1 MSRFF
6 VVPILL
12 TFVVLTNAE
21 AQQDPILLVSNIDKT
36 QKTGP
41 GSRLVAGES
50 MAAIR
55 FGAGDDSGGYALT
68 GLDVKFHQDQGNG
81 EEVQLEL
88 WSSGYPES
96 NGDRPYARLLVFDN
110 PDRVTEG
117 DNAFTLPRPFYLND
131 GWTYFIVGR
140 APGYEPG
147 NESTQWW
154 FATTDSDGQSDRID
168 NNWWIANNTLRYAG
182 SGAWPDDVTRLSRVP
197 MIAIKGY
204 ELDRLVYNTGE
215 STDGYHVVG
224 DNPGGNWLA
233 QVFTTGHDNE
243 GYDLH
248 SIAIALEEVSGGGLP
263 TDGDHVTASLYT
275 AKAVGGE
282 RLPDRKL
289 FDFVSPT
296 VFREGIDLNEF
307 VAPEGSTLERDAQ
320 YAFVFRRNTGA
331 WVYIRRTRDDDENG
345 QDEWWIRNEVYKST
359 DGASWNSDTRALK
372 MRLYGKRRT
381 EAIPDRVL
389 DIGADRTEREGS
401 NFDVPVT
408 LSETSE
414 RAVSVSFR
422 GTGGTAA
429 GSDYGHDGQPMVTI
443 GAGQT
448 TAWIN
453 FDVANDDAPE
463 GEEYFFLELHGP
475 THAVIG
481 RARARITIPAND
493 EPPDNAP
500 VDDAGAP
507 FGTPA
512 NLTATLGDAAATLSW
527 RAPAATANVRRYE
540 YRYRA
545 GGSYPSTWTRIDD
558 SAPGGANAAGVTV
571 TGLRAGVAYTFQVRA
586 VSTEGETSDAATAA
600 TLPVCSRTSRVR
612 NAILA
617 RLPGT
622 NNCAEVTAYNLR
634 SIDGELNLH
643 GRGISSLKAGD
654 FSGLNG
660 LEFLKLSGNGLSA
673 LPAGAFD
680 GLSAVRELSLQTN
693 DLNSLPDGAFRG
705 LTGPLWIN
713 MDGNEFTAFP
723 GEALDDLGANL
734 TGLDLG
740 FNDLSS
746 LPDDAFEDFERLRTI
761 NLENNDLTSLPAGVF
776 DGVGALEYLYLGSN
790 DLTSLPGGVFDD
802 LRGLLHLY
810 LTNNELTAVPGGAFD
825 RLAALQDLDL
835 GDNDL
840 TSLPDGVF
848 DGTRDLKRLNLKGNK
863 LTALPEGA
871 FEGLSKL
878 TRVRLDGVTLIPGL
892 LLEGGGVAVRVAEG
906 APFPMNVTL
915 SAEGAELAST
925 AATIPAGAKTSGAVA
940 VTLRGGRSAR
950 GTITVASAT
959 FQRDPDDYEGL
970 DIRTGAGLI
979 LTRGSGGLQG
989 EAVPAPEP
997 PPDPDEEGTA
1007 PTIRSIAFTSDP
1019 GRDNAYASGNLI
1031 EVTVTF
1037 SEQVRVTGRPQLELD
1052 FDGVA
1057 KRATYR
1063 GGTATTAVFSY
1074 RVRSADLDADGIAIG
1089 ANKLTLHRASIWDT
1103 GVPGNRADVTH
1114 DAVPPDPGHKVNPP
1128 DVTAPVFVS
1137 AATSTDGTQVVLTF
1151 SERITVPALLRSIV
1165 RIVRVGLARFFIAV
1179 VGVTVDGDEVIPFT
1193 AGISWTNLIF
1203 TLREPVTRG
1212 QEVAVAYDNI
1222 FARDAVGIFID
1233 EAGNALQN
1241 FPSRPVT
1248 NRSTVADS
1256 EEEDETP
1263 ELKLSPKEF
1272 SVAEGE
1278 NATYTVALVSL
1289 PTAAVT
1295 VAISSSSSKLSV
1307 SPENLSFTTEN
1318 WNDPQTVT
1326 LTARQDD
1333 DDLNYW
1339 VSVSHTAGGGGYNSA
1354 SANVY
1359 VVIQDDD

>member
-81 EEVQLEL
+81 DQVRIEL
-88 WSSGYPES
+88 WSSGFPES

-372 MRLYGKRRT
+372 MRVYGKRRT

-429 GSDYGHDGQPMVTI
+429 GSDYGHDGQPTVTI

-493 EPPDNAP
+493 EPSDNAP

-643 GRGISSLKAGD
+643 GAGISSLKAGD
-654 FSGLNG
+654 FSGLNE

-693 DLNSLPDGAFRG
+693 DLSSLPDGALRG

-713 MDGNEFTAFP
+713 MGGNEFTAFP

-740 FNDLSS
+740 FNDLGS
-746 LPDDAFEDFERLRTI
+746 LPDDAFEDFERVRTI
-761 NLENNDLTSLPAGVF
+761 NLENNDLTSLPDGVF
-776 DGVGALEYLYLGSN
+776 DDVGALEYLYLGSN

-840 TSLPDGVF
+840 TSLPAGVF
-848 DGTRDLKRLNLKGNK
+848 NGTPDLKRLNLKGNQ
-863 LTALPEGA
+863 LTALPVGA

-925 AATIPAGAKTSGAVA
+925 AATIPAGATTSGAVA

-970 DIRTGAGLI
+970 GIRVGAGLI

-997 PPDPDEEGTA
+997 PPDPDEDGTA

-1037 SEQVRVTGRPQLELD
+1037 SEEVQVTGRPQLEMD

-1137 AATSTDGTQVVLTF
+1137 AATSEDGTRVVLTF
-1151 SERITVPALLRSIV
+1151 SERITVPELLRSIV

-1193 AGISWTNLIF
+1193 AGISWKNLIF

-1212 QEVAVAYDNI
+1212 QAVTVAYDNI

-1256 EEEDETP
+1256 EEEDDTP
-1263 ELKLSPKEF
+1263 ELKLSPKEL
-1272 SVAEGE
+1272 SVTEGE
-1278 NATYTVALVSL
+1278 TAACTVALGSL

-1295 VAISSSSSKLSV
+1295 VAIASSSSKLSV